1 MTLIDQVF
9 RSPQLSQILR
19 EPNQLWDKEQA
30 ARKEFYETITDF
42 HSPVKYKYRSEGV
55 VASKMIKGFK
65 RPIRAAFYERDNLK
79 ALQQLLK

>member
-30 ARKEFYETITDF
+30 VRKEFYETITEKD
-42 HSPVKYKYRSEGV
+42 
-55 VASKMIKGFK
+55 
-65 RPIRAAFYERDNLK
+65 K
-79 ALQQLLK
+79 AELLMDSLFSFSCKVQV